1 MKNNF
6 KIPKFNIRENPA
18 LILFL
23 LAPAIGELLS
33 GSSPP
38 SEFFTPFGLTMLL
51 GLYGCGAVLARE
63 LKVRWRKGMGSLLL
77 LGAAYGALE
86 EGIMVAS
93 WSSPVWPDLGTLG
106 VFGRW
111 LGVNWVWA
119 AELTMYH
126 AIVSITIPVMLV
138 ELAYPE
144 KKKDTWLSVW
154 WMKAFT
160 VALAIDVIVGFILFG
175 YLLNYFPPL
184 PQYSLAFAATAFFS
198 YMAYKLP
205 SNWARKGVKP
215 IRQPFFYVVITAL
228 GALSSGVVFWIL
240 PNLSDFILFPLFII
254 ICGFGVI
261 FSIIKLLI
269 SYNWKNSTPLH
280 RFAISSG
287 PLFLFI
293 ILSIL
298 QEFDK
303 SRTDNTAGMSLIGV
317 VAVIGLTFLWLKLNR
332 RVMVT
337 TTVL

>member
-1 MKNNF
+1 L
-6 KIPKFNIRENPA
+6 KIPKFNILENPA

-33 GSSPP
+33 GSAPP
-38 SEFFTPFGLTMLL
+38 SEFFSPFGLTMLL
-51 GLYGCGAVLARE
+51 GLYGAGAILARE
-63 LKVRWRKGMGSLLL
+63 LKVRWRRGMGSLLL

-86 EGIMVAS
+86 EGVMVAS

-138 ELAYPE
+138 ELAFPE
-144 KKKDTWLSVW
+144 KKKEAWLSDW
-154 WMKAFT
+154 WVKAIT
-160 VALAIDVIVGFILFG
+160 VALAFDVVVGFILFG
-175 YLLNYFPPL
+175 LRLNYFPPL
-184 PQYSLAFAATAFFS
+184 PQYSLAFAATAFFT
-198 YMAYKLP
+198 YQAYRLP

-215 IRQPFFYVVITAL
+215 LRSPLFYGVVTAL
-228 GALSSGVVFWIL
+228 GAISSGVVFWIL
-240 PNLSDFILFPLFII
+240 PNLSNFILFPLLII
-254 ICGFGVI
+254 ICGFGII
-261 FSIIKLLI
+261 FGVVKFLI
-269 SYNWKNSTPLH
+269 SYNWKSSTTLH
-280 RFAISSG
+280 RFAVSSG

-293 ILSIL
+293 ILAFL

-317 VAVIGLTFLWLKLNR
+317 VALISLTLLWLKLKR
-332 RVMVT
+332 SSAVAPT
-337 TTVL
+337 AL

>member
-1 MKNNF
+1 L
-6 KIPKFNIRENPA
+6 KIPKFNVRENPA
-18 LILFL
+18 LVLFL

-33 GSSPP
+33 GSAPP

-51 GLYGCGAVLARE
+51 GLYGGGAVLARE

-86 EGIMVAS
+86 EGVMVAS

-144 KKKDTWLSVW
+144 RKKDTWLSDW
-154 WMKAFT
+154 WVKTIT
-160 VALAIDVIVGFILFG
+160 VALAVDVIVGFTLFG
-175 YLLNYFPPL
+175 ILLNYFPPL
-184 PQYSLAFAATAFFS
+184 PQYSLAFAATAFFT
-198 YMAYKLP
+198 YKAYKLP
-205 SNWARKGVKP
+205 SNWTRKGVKP
-215 IRQPFFYVVITAL
+215 LRRPLYYAVITAL

-240 PNLSDFILFPLFII
+240 PNLSNFILFPLLII
-254 ICGFGVI
+254 ICGFGI
-261 FSIIKLLI
+261 IYSIIKLFI

-280 RFAISSG
+280 LFAVSSG
-287 PLFLFI
+287 PLYIFI
-293 ILSIL
+293 ILTFL
-298 QEFDK
+298 QESDK
-303 SRTDNTAGMSLIGV
+303 SRTDNTAGMGLIGIIALV
-317 VAVIGLTFLWLKLNR
+317 GLALLWLKLKRNNA
-332 RVMVT
+332 VT